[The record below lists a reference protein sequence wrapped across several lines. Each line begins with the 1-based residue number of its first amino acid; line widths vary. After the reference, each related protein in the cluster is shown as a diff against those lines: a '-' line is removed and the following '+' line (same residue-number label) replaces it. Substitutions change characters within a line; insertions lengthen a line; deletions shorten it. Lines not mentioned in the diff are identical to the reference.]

1 MNFQPYAISQS
12 QLIGTY
18 APEQV
23 LRGKVLE
30 ILPDRTALVQ
40 LGAQKMVAK
49 VVALQP
55 PLKVGQD
62 YLFQVQQNSNP
73 LTAKVVGRRT
83 EQERTSSS
91 IVEDALNAF
100 KLKDEPINRQLI
112 QAFLDQGEP
121 LTRNAVITAR
131 SLLGSRPADVSS
143 GMRAV
148 KWMINHRLPIT
159 STVFHLAGHLMKAEP
174 LSSQLNALT
183 QALDHTNVST
193 PSTAA
198 LKGAVN
204 DLKNIKGEPS
214 LQMATGILGREKTT
228 ELLKSFLQ
236 EQMPTAQVNS
246 GEIIKFVNGAM
257 SQTDTVNFLNKL
269 HVEIKP
275 DLFLS
280 QFKSF
285 LVSQFAGQA
294 SQTIFSGN
302 SDLGLLLNSM
312 RELGFDFEQN
322 LRNQLSSGETLKS
335 TDSLKEK
342 LLAVVQ
348 DHQAPTAIKELARD
362 IVGKITGEQI
372 QMVSTDPQVA
382 QFSIQIPIPFQREIK
397 NVSVYWEGK
406 KSKSGKLDPD
416 SCTILLWLDLTNLKE
431 TLVSVRVQSRS
442 VTLTVQND
450 SEDLTQFLKEG
461 EPALR
466 DQLAAINYHLTSVS
480 QAEKIDP
487 QLVKK
492 AQEPLNITN
501 YNLDVRV

>member
-1 MNFQPYAISQS
+1 
-12 QLIGTY
+12 
-18 APEQV
+18 
-23 LRGKVLE
+23 
-30 ILPDRTALVQ
+30 
-40 LGAQKMVAK
+40 
-49 VVALQP
+49 
-55 PLKVGQD
+55 
-62 YLFQVQQNSNP
+62 
-73 LTAKVVGRRT
+73 
-83 EQERTSSS
+83 
-91 IVEDALNAF
+91 
-100 KLKDEPINRQLI
+100 
-112 QAFLDQGEP
+112 
-121 LTRNAVITAR
+121 
-131 SLLGSRPADVSS
+131 
-143 GMRAV
+143 
-148 KWMINHRLPIT
+148 
-159 STVFHLAGHLMKAEP
+159 MKAEP

-183 QALDHTNVST
+183 QALDHANVST

-285 LVSQFAGQA
+285 LASQFAGQA

-362 IVGKITGEQI
+362 VVGEITGEQI

-406 KSKSGKLDPD
+406 RSKSGKLDPD

-466 DQLAAINYHLTSVS
+466 DQLAAINYHLASVS